1 MQCYDVSNMFLDLE
15 ILGLPVKTV
24 WRNINNIFQRETV
37 LKELQLQRSNLMS
50 DKGFHFIPEADIK
63 IVMYRTN
70 INNMC
75 SVLIGC
81 WLFDCRNKYPLYVH
95 SKSEQISNV
104 ISARNIQFIRDGPL
118 KLKFENLLKQNDY
131 MRYGL

>member
-1 MQCYDVSNMFLDLE
+1 
-15 ILGLPVKTV
+15 
-24 WRNINNIFQRETV
+24 
-37 LKELQLQRSNLMS
+37 MS
-50 DKGFHFIPEADIK
+50 DKGFLFIPESDIK

-70 INNMC
+70 INNMY

-81 WLFDCRNKYPLYVH
+81 WLFDCRNKYPVYVH
-95 SKSEQISNV
+95 SKSEQILNV
-104 ISARNIQFIRDGPL
+104 ISARNIQFIREDGPL